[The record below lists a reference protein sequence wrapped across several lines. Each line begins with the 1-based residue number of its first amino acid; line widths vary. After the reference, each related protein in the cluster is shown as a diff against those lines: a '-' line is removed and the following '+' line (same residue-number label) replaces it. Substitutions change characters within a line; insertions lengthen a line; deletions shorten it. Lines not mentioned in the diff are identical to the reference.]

1 MNSLNLLSGRIIGTT
16 SISRPRAKSQG
27 DELVRKLAEEL
38 PRGRSYSSDKL
49 SSAQKE
55 QQRTDDQ
62 QDVVS
67 AVSEAG
73 DEKTPLLEKKDDH
86 KTSRLHLWM
95 KQIANALTAIL
106 VTLGSPIVYVARCF
120 KDENGLY
127 SALVPFKRRGRRK
140 PKVKPG
146 EMTLEKPAERQL
158 HEAKPK
164 GLHSDDTLNSS
175 DDALDLDHKQPVKK
189 KPEDP
194 GHIRRSSRIRLLQ
207 NDDAV
212 RRQRKRNSLSS
223 EPLTVDTIKSPISAS
238 TASKLRYPHAPVPP
252 RPLVPRRQPSYSD
265 LTPIPRSLYPH
276 LPQKTLILDLDETL
290 IHSYAKGNRMSS
302 GHMVEVK
309 LNTTVINP
317 VAQVDSH
324 GQPIAASAP
333 QILGPQH
340 PILYY
345 VHKRPHC
352 DTFLRK
358 TSRWFNLVIFTASVQ
373 EYADP
378 VIDWLETERKYFTRR
393 LYRPDCTFRQG
404 SYVKDLA
411 RVEPDLGRVIILD
424 NSPISYVFHEGQ
436 SIDHSRLHSSETEA
450 DILADN
456 AIPIEGWINDPSD
469 NDLLHLI
476 PLLEGL
482 QYVTDVRALLALR
495 RGEAVSDGIATS
507 AAA

>member
-16 SISRPRAKSQG
+16 SITRPRAKSQG
-27 DELVRKLAEEL
+27 DELVRKLAEEP

-49 SSAQKE
+49 SSAQDE
-55 QQRTDDQ
+55 QHRRDRHQG
-62 QDVVS
+62 VVP
-67 AVSEAG
+67 AVSEVE
-73 DEKTPLLEKKDDH
+73 DEKTPLLDKKDDQ
-86 KTSRLHLWM
+86 KTSRLHLWI
-95 KQIANALTAIL
+95 KQIADALTAIL
-106 VTLGSPIVYVARCF
+106 VTLGSPIIHVARCF
-120 KDENGLY
+120 KDEDGRY
-127 SALVPFKRRGRRK
+127 SALVPFKKRRRRRQT
-140 PKVKPG
+140 VKQTG
-146 EMTLEKPAERQL
+146 VILQKSAEKGKDVYEAEVKRQ
-158 HEAKPK
+158 
-164 GLHSDDTLNSS
+164 HSDETISS
-175 DDALDLDHKQPVKK
+175 LSDATDSEHKKLIKK
-189 KPEDP
+189 RPDEP
-194 GHIRRSSRIRLLQ
+194 GHVRRSSRIRLLQ

-212 RRQRKRNSLSS
+212 RRQRKRNSVSS

-265 LTPIPRSLYPH
+265 LAPIPRSLSPQ

-324 GQPIAASAP
+324 GQLGASPTP

-358 TSRWFNLVIFTASVQ
+358 TSRWFNLVVFTASVQ

-393 LYRPDCTFRQG
+393 LYRQDCTFRQG

-436 SIDHSRLHSSETEA
+436 LYDRQEMLVETDA
-450 DILADN
+450 N
-456 AIPIEGWINDPSD
+456 AM
-469 NDLLHLI
+469 
-476 PLLEGL
+476 
-482 QYVTDVRALLALR
+482 
-495 RGEAVSDGIATS
+495 
-507 AAA
+507 